1 VNREWGLYWDCVW
14 HKVYCLAEGY
24 TNTRYQVTLAWC
36 PMFGVPQCGTCL
48 LSLLATRIWRWLLD
62 FLKKVCSADL
72 SVQPPHFHDVTEID
86 KEWKAVRQKQ
96 QTYIDVIS
104 VLTKPFLYSRL
115 SPNVYLCR
123 VILLSTMRMTS
134 NYINQQMHN
143 TTVQYTMPPDKKHTN
158 THHID

>member
-1 VNREWGLYWDCVW
+1 
-14 HKVYCLAEGY
+14 
-24 TNTRYQVTLAWC
+24 
-36 PMFGVPQCGTCL
+36 M
-48 LSLLATRIWRWLLD
+48 
-62 FLKKVCSADL
+62 KKVCSADL